1 MSAGTMEKQ
10 MKTTGG
16 GLSADPLMAAG
27 RGLFLLLV
35 FATAVSCRRDS
46 QPDAYGNFEADE
58 VSVSAQTSGQLV
70 TFTPTEGMHLAAG
83 AVVGLVDT
91 TQLAL
96 ERAQMIAQ
104 REATSAR
111 VAEAGNQ
118 IGVYQ
123 AQLAIAQRN
132 YERMRRLFEE
142 RAATAQQ
149 RDQAER
155 DYRTLVAQI
164 AAARAQQQSVSRE
177 VASTSARVAEI
188 TDKIRKSAIINPEA
202 GTVLATYAKTG
213 EVVQSGQALYKIADV
228 DTLIMRAYITE
239 NQLSAVRLGQ
249 RVQVHVDQGGGN
261 LLTLPGVVR
270 WVSSKAEFTPTP
282 VQTRNERADLVY
294 AVKIYVPN
302 PKGVLKIGMP
312 GDVSLTSAAGAT

>member
-1 MSAGTMEKQ
+1 MSALTFN
-10 MKTTGG
+10 
-16 GLSADPLMAAG
+16 SR
-27 RGLFLLLV
+27 RGVLLLFV
-35 FATAVSCRRDS
+35 FASVPACRRGS
-46 QPDAYGNFEADE
+46 QPDAYGNFEANE
-58 VSVSAQTSGQLV
+58 VTVSAQTSGQLIS
-70 TFTPTEGMHLAAG
+70 FTPVEGAHLRTG
-83 AVVGLVDT
+83 QVVGLVDT

-123 AQLAIAQRN
+123 AQLSIAERN

-142 RAATAQQ
+142 KAATAQQ

-177 VASTSARVAEI
+177 VASATARVAEI
-188 TDKIRKSAIINPEA
+188 TDRIRKSKIMNPEE
-202 GTVLATYAKTG
+202 GTVLATFAKTG
-213 EVVQSGQALYKIADV
+213 EVVQSGQPLYKIADV

-239 NQLSAVRLGQ
+239 QQLSQVTLGQ
-249 RVQVHVDQGGGN
+249 RVQVHVDQGGGR

-282 VQTRNERADLVY
+282 VQTRDERADLVY

-302 PKGVLKIGMP
+302 PKGALKIGMP
-312 GDVSLTSAAGAT
+312 GDVSLTATAGTT

>member
-1 MSAGTMEKQ
+1 MRALTLNSRRGVLLLFVAAFAAAC
-10 MKTTGG
+10 GG
-16 GLSADPLMAAG
+16 GSE
-27 RGLFLLLV
+27 
-35 FATAVSCRRDS
+35 
-46 QPDAYGNFEADE
+46 PDAYGNFEADE
-58 VSVSAQTSGQLV
+58 VSVSAQTSGQLI
-70 TFTPTEGMHLAAG
+70 TFTPVEGAHLPSG
-83 AVVGLVDT
+83 AIVGLVDT
-91 TQLAL
+91 TQLSL
-96 ERAQMIAQ
+96 ERAQMVAQ

-132 YERMRRLFEE
+132 YERMRRLFEQS
-142 RAATAQQ
+142 AATAQQ

-177 VASTSARVAEI
+177 VASTAARVAEI
-188 TDKIRKSAIINPEA
+188 TDKIRKSRIINPEE
-202 GTVLATYAKTG
+202 GTVLATYAKAG
-213 EVVQSGQALYKIADV
+213 EVVQSGQSLYKIADV
-228 DTLIMRAYITE
+228 DTLILRAYITE
-239 NQLSAVRLGQ
+239 KQLSQVRLGQ
-249 RVQVHVDQGGGN
+249 QVRVHVDQGGGS

-282 VQTRNERADLVY
+282 IQTRDERADLVY

-302 PKGVLKIGMP
+302 SKGVLKIGMP
-312 GDVSLTSAAGAT
+312 GDVSLTSAGATT

>member
-1 MSAGTMEKQ
+1 MRPLTFNPRRGALLLLISAVATAC
-10 MKTTGG
+10 GG
-16 GLSADPLMAAG
+16 GSE
-27 RGLFLLLV
+27 
-35 FATAVSCRRDS
+35 
-46 QPDAYGNFEADE
+46 PDAYGNFEANE

-70 TFTPTEGMHLAAG
+70 WFTPTEGAELAAG
-83 AVVGLVDT
+83 AVAGLVDT

-118 IGVYQ
+118 VQVFQ
-123 AQLAIAQRN
+123 AQLVIAERN
-132 YERMRRLFEE
+132 YERMRRLFEQS
-142 RAATAQQ
+142 AATAQQ

-155 DYRTLVAQI
+155 EYRTLVAQI

-177 VASTSARVAEI
+177 VASTTARVAEI
-188 TDKIRKSAIINPEA
+188 NDRIAKSKIINPEQ
-202 GTVLATYAKTG
+202 GTVLATYAKAG
-213 EVVQSGQALYKIADV
+213 EVVQPGVPLYKIADV

-239 NQLSAVRLGQ
+239 NQLSSVRLGQ
-249 RVQVHVDQGGGN
+249 KVQVHVDQGGGN
-261 LLTLPGVVR
+261 LLTLAGEVR

-282 VQTRNERADLVY
+282 IQTRDERADLVY

-312 GDVSLTSAAGAT
+312 GDVTLTAAARAT

>member
-1 MSAGTMEKQ
+1 MRALTQNSR
-10 MKTTGG
+10 
-16 GLSADPLMAAG
+16 
-27 RGLFLLLV
+27 RGFSLLLL
-35 FATAVSCRRDS
+35 FAGSAACGNGSE
-46 QPDAYGNFEADE
+46 PDAYGNFEANE
-58 VSVSAQTSGQLV
+58 VSVSAQTSGQLI
-70 TFTPTEGMHLAAG
+70 TFTPVEGAHLAAG
-83 AVVGLVDT
+83 ATVGLVDT
-91 TQLAL
+91 TQLSL

-123 AQLAIAQRN
+123 AQLTIAQRN
-132 YERMRRLFEE
+132 YERMRRLFEQS
-142 RAATAQQ
+142 AATAQQ

-177 VASTSARVAEI
+177 VASTAARVAEI
-188 TDKIRKSAIINPEA
+188 ADKIRKSRIINPEE
-202 GTVLATYAKTG
+202 GTVLATYAKAG
-213 EVVQSGQALYKIADV
+213 EVVQSGQSLYKIADV
-228 DTLIMRAYITE
+228 DTLILRAYITE
-239 NQLSAVRLGQ
+239 KQLSQVRLGQ
-249 RVQVHVDQGGGN
+249 SVQVHVDQGGGS

-282 VQTRNERADLVY
+282 IQTRDERADLVY

-302 PKGVLKIGMP
+302 SKGVLKIGMP
-312 GDVSLTSAAGAT
+312 GDVSLASTAASS

>member
-1 MSAGTMEKQ
+1 MRALIFNSR
-10 MKTTGG
+10 
-16 GLSADPLMAAG
+16 
-27 RGLFLLLV
+27 RGVVLLLA
-35 FATAVSCRRDS
+35 FASATACRRGS
-46 QPDAYGNFEADE
+46 EPDAYGNFEANE

-70 TFTPTEGMHLAAG
+70 WFTPVEGAHLAAG
-83 AVVGLVDT
+83 VVAGLVDT

-118 IGVYQ
+118 VQVYQ
-123 AQLAIAQRN
+123 AQVAIAQRN
-132 YERMRRLFEE
+132 YERMRRLFEQS
-142 RAATAQQ
+142 AATAQQ

-155 DYRTLVAQI
+155 EYRTLVAQI

-177 VASTSARVAEI
+177 VGSTTARVAEI
-188 TDKIRKSAIINPEA
+188 SDRIAKSKIINPEE
-202 GTVLATYAKTG
+202 GTVLATYAKAG
-213 EVVQSGQALYKIADV
+213 EVVQSGVPLYKIADV
-228 DTLIMRAYITE
+228 DTLILRAYITE
-239 NQLSAVRLGQ
+239 QQLSSVRLGQ
-249 RVQVHVDQGGGN
+249 SVQVHVDRGGGS

-282 VQTRNERADLVY
+282 IQTRDERADLVY

-312 GDVSLTSAAGAT
+312 GDVTLTSTARAT

>member
-1 MSAGTMEKQ
+1 MRALTFNPRLGVS
-10 MKTTGG
+10 
-16 GLSADPLMAAG
+16 LV
-27 RGLFLLLV
+27 LV
-35 FATAVSCRRDS
+35 FANATACRRGN
-46 QPDAYGNFEADE
+46 QPDAYGNFVANE
-58 VSVSAQTSGQLV
+58 VSVSAQTSGQLIS
-70 TFTPTEGMHLAAG
+70 FTPVEGAHLPAG

-118 IGVYQ
+118 IGVFQ
-123 AQLAIAQRN
+123 AQLSIAQRN
-132 YERMRRLFEE
+132 YERMRRLFEQK
-142 RAATAQQ
+142 AATAQQ

-177 VASTSARVAEI
+177 VASTAARVAEI
-188 TDKIRKSAIINPEA
+188 ADRISKSRIINPED
-202 GTVLATYAKTG
+202 GTVLATYAKAG
-213 EVVQSGQALYKIADV
+213 EVVQSGQPLYKIADV

-239 NQLSAVRLGQ
+239 NQLSSVRLGQ
-249 RVQVHVDQGGGN
+249 RVQVHVDQGGGR

-282 VQTRNERADLVY
+282 IQTRDERADLVY

-312 GDVSLTSAAGAT
+312 GDVSLTSAARAT

>member
-1 MSAGTMEKQ
+1 MRRRI
-10 MKTTGG
+10 
-16 GLSADPLMAAG
+16 LHP
-27 RGLFLLLV
+27 LLLLLMV
-35 FATAVSCRRDS
+35 FAGAVACRGVKE
-46 QPDAYGNFEADE
+46 PDAYGNFEANE
-58 VSVSAQTSGQLV
+58 VSVSAQTSGQLIS
-70 TFTPTEGMHLAAG
+70 FTPVEGTHLLAG

-96 ERAQMIAQ
+96 ERAQMVAQ

-111 VAEAGNQ
+111 VSEAGNQ

-123 AQLAIAQRN
+123 AQLAIAERN
-132 YERMRRLFEE
+132 YERMRRLFEQ

-164 AAARAQQQSVSRE
+164 AAARSQQQSVSRE
-177 VASTSARVAEI
+177 VASTAARVAEI
-188 TDKIRKSAIINPEA
+188 ADRIRKSRIVNPEE
-202 GTVLATYAKTG
+202 GTVLATYAKAG
-213 EVVQSGQALYKIADV
+213 EVVQSGQPLYKIADV
-228 DTLIMRAYITE
+228 DTLILRAYITE
-239 NQLSAVRLGQ
+239 KQLSQVRLGQ
-249 RVQVHVDQGGGN
+249 RVQVHVDQGGGS

-282 VQTRNERADLVY
+282 IQTRDERADLVY

-302 PKGVLKIGMP
+302 SKGALKIGMP
-312 GDVSLTSAAGAT
+312 GDVSLTPPASAS

>member
-1 MSAGTMEKQ
+1 MRALTFNSRRGTMLLFAL
-10 MKTTGG
+10 MTAAACGG
-16 GLSADPLMAAG
+16 SDE
-27 RGLFLLLV
+27 
-35 FATAVSCRRDS
+35 
-46 QPDAYGNFEADE
+46 PDAYGSFEADE
-58 VSVSAQTSGQLV
+58 VTVSAQSSGQLV
-70 TFTPTEGMHLAAG
+70 SFTPVEGVRLTAG
-83 AVVGLVDT
+83 AAVGLVDT

-111 VAEAGNQ
+111 VAEAGNH
-118 IGVYQ
+118 IAVYQ
-123 AQLAIAQRN
+123 AQLTIARRN
-132 YERMRRLFEE
+132 YERVRRLFEQS
-142 RAATAQQ
+142 AATAQQ

-177 VASTSARVAEI
+177 VASTAARVAEI
-188 TDKIRKSAIINPEA
+188 TDRIRKSTIINPEE
-202 GTVLATYAKTG
+202 GTVLATYARTG
-213 EVVQSGQALYKIADV
+213 EVVQSGQPLYKIADV

-239 NQLSAVRLGQ
+239 QQLSSVRLGQ
-249 RVQVHVDQGGGN
+249 QVQVHVDHGGS

-282 VQTRNERADLVY
+282 IQTRDERADLVY

-302 PKGVLKIGMP
+302 PKGILKIGMP
-312 GDVSLTSAAGAT
+312 GDVSLTRAASET

>member
-1 MSAGTMEKQ
+1 MRALTLNSGRGVLLLFVVAVAVAC
-10 MKTTGG
+10 GG
-16 GLSADPLMAAG
+16 GSE
-27 RGLFLLLV
+27 
-35 FATAVSCRRDS
+35 
-46 QPDAYGNFEADE
+46 PDAYGNFEANE
-58 VSVSAQTSGQLV
+58 VSVSSQTNGQLI
-70 TFTPTEGMHLAAG
+70 TFTPVEGAHVLAG
-83 AVVGLVDT
+83 ATVGLVDT
-91 TQLAL
+91 TQLSL

-132 YERMRRLFEE
+132 YERMRRLFEQS
-142 RAATAQQ
+142 AATAQQ

-177 VASTSARVAEI
+177 VASTAARVAEI
-188 TDKIRKSAIINPEA
+188 TDKIRKSRIINPEE
-202 GTVLATYAKTG
+202 GTVLATYAKAG
-213 EVVQSGQALYKIADV
+213 EVVQSGQSLYKIADI
-228 DTLIMRAYITE
+228 DTLILRAYITE
-239 NQLSAVRLGQ
+239 KQLSQVRLGQ
-249 RVQVHVDQGGGN
+249 QVQVHVDQGGGS

-282 VQTRNERADLVY
+282 IQTRDERADLVY

-302 PKGVLKIGMP
+302 SKGVLKIGMP
-312 GDVSLTSAAGAT
+312 GDVSLSSAAATT

>member
-1 MSAGTMEKQ
+1 MRALTFDSRRGT
-10 MKTTGG
+10 
-16 GLSADPLMAAG
+16 S
-27 RGLFLLLV
+27 LLV
-35 FATAVSCRRDS
+35 ALLTAAACGGSDD
-46 QPDAYGNFEADE
+46 PDAYGSFEADE
-58 VSVSAQTSGQLV
+58 VTVSAQSSGQLV
-70 TFTPTEGMHLAAG
+70 SFTPVEGARLATG
-83 AVVGLVDT
+83 AVVALVDT

-96 ERAQMIAQ
+96 ERVQMIAQ

-118 IGVYQ
+118 IAVFQ
-123 AQLAIAQRN
+123 AQLTIAARN
-132 YERMRRLFEE
+132 YERMRRLFEQS
-142 RAATAQQ
+142 AATAQQ

-177 VASTSARVAEI
+177 VASTTARVAEI
-188 TDKIRKSAIINPEA
+188 TDRIRKSTITNPEE
-202 GTVLATYAKTG
+202 GTVLATYARTG
-213 EVVQSGQALYKIADV
+213 EVVQSGQPLYKIADV

-239 NQLSAVRLGQ
+239 QQLSSVRLGQ
-249 RVQVHVDQGGGN
+249 QVDVHVDQGGS

-282 VQTRNERADLVY
+282 IQTRDERADLVY

-302 PKGVLKIGMP
+302 PKGILKIGMP
-312 GDVSLTSAAGAT
+312 GDVSLTRAASAT

>member
-1 MSAGTMEKQ
+1 MRALTQNSRRGCSLLLLFAGAAAC
-10 MKTTGG
+10 GG
-16 GLSADPLMAAG
+16 GSE
-27 RGLFLLLV
+27 
-35 FATAVSCRRDS
+35 
-46 QPDAYGNFEADE
+46 PDAYGNFEANE
-58 VSVSAQTSGQLV
+58 VSVSAQTSGQLI
-70 TFTPTEGMHLAAG
+70 TFTPVEGAHLAAG
-83 AVVGLVDT
+83 AIVGLVDT
-91 TQLAL
+91 TQLSL
-96 ERAQMIAQ
+96 ERAQMTAQ

-132 YERMRRLFEE
+132 YERMRRLFEQS
-142 RAATAQQ
+142 AATAQQ

-177 VASTSARVAEI
+177 VASTAARVAEI
-188 TDKIRKSAIINPEA
+188 TDKIRKSRIINPEE
-202 GTVLATYAKTG
+202 GTVLATYAKAG
-213 EVVQSGQALYKIADV
+213 EVVQSGQSLYKIADV
-228 DTLIMRAYITE
+228 DTLILRAYITE
-239 NQLSAVRLGQ
+239 TQLSQVRLGQ
-249 RVQVHVDQGGGN
+249 RVQVHVDQGGGS

-282 VQTRNERADLVY
+282 IQTRDERADLVY

-302 PKGVLKIGMP
+302 SKGVLKIGMP
-312 GDVSLTSAAGAT
+312 GDVSLASAAVTS

>member
-1 MSAGTMEKQ
+1 MRALTFNSRGGALLLLIFAG
-10 MKTTGG
+10 
-16 GLSADPLMAAG
+16 AAACG
-27 RGLFLLLV
+27 RG
-35 FATAVSCRRDS
+35 SE
-46 QPDAYGNFEADE
+46 PDAYGNFEANE

-70 TFTPTEGMHLAAG
+70 WFTPVEGTQLAAG
-83 AVVGLVDT
+83 AVAGLVDT

-96 ERAQMIAQ
+96 ERAQVMAQ

-118 IGVYQ
+118 VQVYQ

-132 YERMRRLFEE
+132 YERMRRLFEQS
-142 RAATAQQ
+142 AATAQQ

-155 DYRTLVAQI
+155 EYRTLVAQI

-177 VASTSARVAEI
+177 VASTTARVAEI
-188 TDKIRKSAIINPEA
+188 TDRIAKSKIVNPET
-202 GTVLATYAKTG
+202 GTVLATYAKAG
-213 EVVQSGQALYKIADV
+213 EVVQPGVPLYKIADV

-239 NQLSAVRLGQ
+239 NQLSSVRLGQ
-249 RVQVHVDQGGGN
+249 QVQVHVDQGGGN
-261 LLTLPGVVR
+261 LLTMPGVVR

-282 VQTRNERADLVY
+282 IQTRDERADLVY

-312 GDVSLTSAAGAT
+312 GDVTLTPAARST

>member
-1 MSAGTMEKQ
+1 MRALTFNSR
-10 MKTTGG
+10 
-16 GLSADPLMAAG
+16 
-27 RGLFLLLV
+27 RGVLLLFV
-35 FATAVSCRRDS
+35 FMTAAACRRAGE
-46 QPDAYGNFEADE
+46 PDAYGNFEADE

-70 TFTPTEGMHLAAG
+70 SFTPVEGAHLPAG

-96 ERAQMIAQ
+96 ERVQMIAQ

-118 IGVYQ
+118 VGVYQ
-123 AQLAIAQRN
+123 AQLTIAQRN
-132 YERMRRLFEE
+132 YERTRRLFEQS
-142 RAATAQQ
+142 AATAQQ

-177 VASTSARVAEI
+177 VASTAARVEEI
-188 TDKIRKSAIINPEA
+188 TDRIRKSSIINPEE

-213 EVVQSGQALYKIADV
+213 EVVQSSQPLYKIADV

-239 NQLSAVRLGQ
+239 QQLSSVRLGQ
-249 RVQVHVDQGGGN
+249 QVQVHVDQGGGR

-282 VQTRNERADLVY
+282 IQTRDERADLVY

-312 GDVSLTSAAGAT
+312 GDVSLTRAASAT

>member
-1 MSAGTMEKQ
+1 MRALTFNSR
-10 MKTTGG
+10 
-16 GLSADPLMAAG
+16 
-27 RGLFLLLV
+27 RGVALLLA
-35 FATAVSCRRDS
+35 FASATACRRGS
-46 QPDAYGNFEADE
+46 EPDAYGNFEANE

-70 TFTPTEGMHLAAG
+70 WFTPVEGAHLAAG
-83 AVVGLVDT
+83 AVAGLVDT

-118 IGVYQ
+118 VQVYQ
-123 AQLAIAQRN
+123 AQVAIAQRN
-132 YERMRRLFEE
+132 YERMRRLFEQS
-142 RAATAQQ
+142 AATAQQ

-155 DYRTLVAQI
+155 EYRTLVAQI

-177 VASTSARVAEI
+177 VGSTTARVAEI
-188 TDKIRKSAIINPEA
+188 SDRIAKSKIINPEE
-202 GTVLATYAKTG
+202 GTVLATYAKAG
-213 EVVQSGQALYKIADV
+213 EVVQSGVPLYKIADV
-228 DTLIMRAYITE
+228 DTLILRAYITE
-239 NQLSAVRLGQ
+239 QQLSSVRLGQ
-249 RVQVHVDQGGGN
+249 SVQVHVDRGGGS

-282 VQTRNERADLVY
+282 IQTRDERADLVY

-312 GDVSLTSAAGAT
+312 GDVTLTSTARAT

>member
-1 MSAGTMEKQ
+1 MRALTFNSRRGT
-10 MKTTGG
+10 
-16 GLSADPLMAAG
+16 
-27 RGLFLLLV
+27 LLL
-35 FATAVSCRRDS
+35 FALVTAAACGGSDE
-46 QPDAYGNFEADE
+46 PDAYGSFEADE
-58 VSVSAQTSGQLV
+58 VTVSAQSSGQLV
-70 TFTPTEGMHLAAG
+70 SFTPVEGVRLTAG

-118 IGVYQ
+118 IAVYQ
-123 AQLAIAQRN
+123 AQLTIAQRN
-132 YERMRRLFEE
+132 YERMRRLFEQS
-142 RAATAQQ
+142 AATAQQ

-177 VASTSARVAEI
+177 VASTAARVAEI
-188 TDKIRKSAIINPEA
+188 TDRIRKSTIINPEE

-213 EVVQSGQALYKIADV
+213 EVVQSGQPLYKIADV

-239 NQLSAVRLGQ
+239 QQLSSVRLGQ
-249 RVQVHVDQGGGN
+249 QVEVHVDQGGS

-282 VQTRNERADLVY
+282 IQTRDERADLVY

-302 PKGVLKIGMP
+302 PKGILKIGMP
-312 GDVSLTSAAGAT
+312 GDVSLTRAASAT

>member
-1 MSAGTMEKQ
+1 MRALTFNTRWGA
-10 MKTTGG
+10 
-16 GLSADPLMAAG
+16 L
-27 RGLFLLLV
+27 LLLV
-35 FATAVSCRRDS
+35 LASTAACRRGS

-70 TFTPTEGMHLAAG
+70 SFTPAEGAHLLAG
-83 AVVGLVDT
+83 VAVGQVDT
-91 TQLAL
+91 SQLAL

-123 AQLAIAQRN
+123 AQLAIAERN

-142 RAATAQQ
+142 KAATAQQ

-188 TDKIRKSAIINPEA
+188 TDRIRKSKIINPEE

-213 EVVQSGQALYKIADV
+213 EVVQSGEPLYKIADV

-239 NQLSAVRLGQ
+239 KQLSTVRLGQ
-249 RVQVHVDQGGGN
+249 QVQVHVDQGGGR

-282 VQTRNERADLVY
+282 VQTRDERADLVY

-312 GDVSLTSAAGAT
+312 GDVSLTSIARTT